1 MAEKRKVYF
10 DKWTTLFHLAPHQ
23 MSKYTFHFDGI
34 DKIISASAATAK
46 DAKTICWNGLSQSD
60 RDNTASIELIDEE

>member
-1 MAEKRKVYF
+1 M
-10 DKWTTLFHLAPHQ
+10 T
-23 MSKYTFHFDGI
+23 KYTFHFDGI
-34 DKIISASAATAK
+34 DKIISALAATAK